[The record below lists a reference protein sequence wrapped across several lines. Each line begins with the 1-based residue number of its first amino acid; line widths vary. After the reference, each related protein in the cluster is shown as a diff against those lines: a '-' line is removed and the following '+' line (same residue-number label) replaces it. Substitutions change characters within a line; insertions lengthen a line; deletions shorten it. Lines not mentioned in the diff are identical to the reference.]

1 MIYIKLSPTVISKGK
16 VCHSGNLSNCDG
28 NKHLSVTVVGYTR
41 ENWFTC
47 TVFACKKT
55 PQILSYNG
63 VHITSL
69 KDVVLTAMISFL
81 LNK

>member
-1 MIYIKLSPTVISKGK
+1 MIYIKYPQPAFQKERYATLV
-16 VCHSGNLSNCDG
+16 SNCDG

-69 KDVVLTAMISFL
+69 KDVVLTAIISFL